1 MAGSTSS
8 ESDQARWDR
17 KYGAGEGPA
26 HFRPS
31 ELLRKH
37 AHLLKGGR
45 ALDVACGFGGNALY
59 LASLGYRVDAIDG
72 SGVALARARA
82 EALRRRLLLNLVQAD
97 LTRWRL
103 PADRYDLVTVFFYL
117 NRDLIPALAS
127 ALRPG
132 GFLIQ
137 AYRNTGFLAVRP
149 GFNRAFLVEPGE
161 LQRLAPGAGLEVVDK
176 DDGDSS
182 GEPVSWVVARRSS

>member
-1 MAGSTSS
+1 MADSTSS
-8 ESDQARWDR
+8 ESDRARWDQ
-17 KYGAGEGPA
+17 KYAAGQGPA

-31 ELLRKH
+31 ELLPRH

-72 SGVALARARA
+72 SGVALGRACV
-82 EALRRRLLLNLVQAD
+82 EALRRGLHLNLVQAD
-97 LTRWRL
+97 LARWSL
-103 PADRYDLVTVFFYL
+103 PADRYELVTVFFYL
-117 NRDLIPALAS
+117 DRDLMPALAS

-137 AYRNTGFLAVRP
+137 AHRNTRFLAVRP

-161 LQRLAPGAGLEVVDK
+161 LQELALGAGLEVVDK